1 MNKIALLI
9 LASTS
14 IILTTGCGDKT
25 SDKINEFN
33 GIVEQYDTTYKRNSL
48 DIENIKLTFYSSNT
62 EELEDKLTLSVSQ
75 KGRSKGDVLLW
86 VYEYDKNNQLNLT
99 GENMKKE
106 EFIKFLEN
114 MNLIL
119 ENPKKS
125 LTFDFGSELNN
136 SNVSAYGND
145 EIQVYISNKYSDKS
159 NIYTLSK
166 VDIENM
172 KKAYDYYKS
181 NLEQE
186 FLK

>member
-1 MNKIALLI
+1 MKKTTLLI
-9 LASTS
+9 LTTTL
-14 IILTTGCGDKT
+14 IILTGCGDKT
-25 SDKINEFN
+25 KDKVNEFN
-33 GIVEQYDTTYKRNSL
+33 GIIENYDTTYKRNSL

-75 KGRSKGDVLLW
+75 KGRSKGEVLLW
-86 VYEYDKNNQLNLT
+86 VYDYDKNNQLNLT

-136 SNVSAYGND
+136 SNISIYGND
-145 EIQVYISNKYSDKS
+145 EIQLYISNKYSDKS

-166 VDIENM
+166 EDIENM

-186 FLK
+186 FLN